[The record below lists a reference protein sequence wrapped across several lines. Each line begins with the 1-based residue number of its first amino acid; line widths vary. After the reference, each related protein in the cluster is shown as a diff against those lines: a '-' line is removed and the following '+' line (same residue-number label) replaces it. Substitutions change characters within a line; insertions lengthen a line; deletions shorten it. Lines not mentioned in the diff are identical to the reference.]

1 MAADMRSW
9 LLSRRELSVI
19 ERLLTVQCCQSSE
32 GVFLV
37 ICSTTWTTVGCERN
51 HQARQLK
58 TRKLWNLVLLM
69 LIAGHLSINQVNC
82 QYSTRARLMLEL
94 VQYYNPNERLYDGRK
109 CDVFSAC
116 DYVFEIA
123 IGTSGR
129 NNSYY
134 SLVTNTFENGQYIQ
148 FSSGTA
154 LASNVG
160 NPIRVPILTA
170 LPASE
175 SIQLSIIVKDN
186 EFNSKFEIVDFL
198 RYYSDALSG
207 TSLNNLVI
215 TGTRTKVN
223 PSKLTVNFKIECGTG
238 WEGPKCDRAICRSG
252 CSVTRGSCNNSPF
265 TCSCNPGW
273 TGSTCDSCIKLSG
286 CVHGYCRLGNDCT
299 CSTGWQGSYC
309 NIAICSGGCNA
320 EHGRCASPDKCLC
333 DSGWTGTSC
342 DTCIKSPHCSELH
355 GYCLNGNDC
364 LCHDGW
370 GGPNCDKDLNP
381 CSNPNRCKNGGTC
394 QRLGINTY
402 RCNCLP
408 RYTGGHC
415 EYSPPDK
422 PQVRNIAINATQIA
436 ITWDKF
442 QSNGGYPLVKLYFRL
457 DYYQVSSFGS
467 PVPGTRS
474 SSSNISYEI
483 NEATISHLLP
493 VTYYSVSVIA
503 FNGIGKN
510 SSSWRRVKTIGYP
523 PHPPIINRIVTTMNA
538 IDIEW
543 NITSTGGYDIS
554 EVQSFL
560 EYQKWSDYFENREK
574 GLTKILL
581 HHYQYRIDKL
591 QSNTGYRLR
600 ITVKNPIAKR
610 SSIWINE
617 TTYGV
622 PGLPIISSLISTS
635 TTIIVRWLPSPS
647 NGGYTMSNLSYN
659 VEYLQADGYQEH
671 ICPRCTVSPSVNN
684 VYFLLNKLTIGSP
697 YVIRIKATN
706 PGGESYSSWRRM
718 STKGYPRNVKIDQV
732 LRNSTSLN
740 ITWFP
745 VVDNGGYSSS
755 SLIYFIEYINKSS
768 PFSNSQSN
776 CDACK
781 RTNNVTTTFVVV
793 YRLTVLTEYYVR
805 LHAINPTGDSKSSW
819 QSTTTLGYPPDAP
832 TGITIVA
839 DAQRATITYKRIKY
853 YGGYSLGSITF
864 YARYLINNGQVPNT
878 DCTNCYKRTYGTE
891 SSIQLTGLLVGTVY
905 YIQVVAANE
914 AGQNASHWERFT
926 TKGKPSSVTG
936 IRITVLPSGVIITW
950 DHPAYTGGYDHSQ
963 ITYFVEYG
971 VAGTGSDGC
980 QSCTTIPTN
989 RNTTVTLRGLGSSR
1003 EYRIRVIANSPA
1015 GVSASNWTSVW
1026 TRGVP
1031 SAPSD
1036 ILIGNITSTSVLI
1049 SWTAA
1054 KSYNDQNSTD
1064 VAYRVKYSIHRMR
1077 DINCSFCR
1085 LTSPTWRT
1093 FIVLTGLESYT
1104 AYDISVVASNNLGSK
1119 SSTWFRFVT
1128 LGQQPQMPQIINTEA
1143 TSSSIT
1149 VRWKLQ
1155 DYNGGYDMKQLS
1167 YYLQYLAG
1175 EELRENSTCHACHN
1189 TSITQAN
1196 HIQIAGLSQ
1205 NTRYNIRV
1213 VAVNP
1218 AGTSVSKWMKVSTT
1232 GLPERPTIVSTTAID
1247 SSLIIQWNKLS
1258 YNGGYP
1264 VENVIFY
1271 VQYSTKEQQSNSS
1284 HCQLCLLTQPVRN
1297 INVTVGGLNHL
1308 TLYWIRVLAENVV
1321 GRSYS
1326 RWHQAWT
1333 LGYPPGLTSITSS
1346 SSTPYSIF
1354 LTWREI
1360 TDNGLYSINELV
1372 LYVQYV
1378 TKDFK
1383 TQDCRYCHR
1392 VNTTSAT
1399 SVVIPNLISNTI
1411 YKARVIAQN
1420 TAGSTKSAWKDIATK
1435 NSIHSGI
1442 EFNVIKVTS
1451 ETATIKWT
1459 VENPTNRHPH
1469 TFTIEYVQSNIPVS
1483 GLICLHCHKVVNLT
1497 ITQYQLINL
1506 SINTIYKWRIKVYS
1520 LQETNIT
1527 DWKQFKTTGPP
1538 DKPHIIA
1545 ATTNSSTAAIT
1556 WTSIDYNGGYDR
1568 SLLVYYAQYTNRELH
1583 DDDCLQC
1590 MRSRNITVTT
1600 AAIKNLNSNSNYWVR
1615 IISHNPTGKSYG
1627 NWMKIKTKGL
1637 PDKPKITSIVNSNIT
1652 TILVDWDPIRYNGG
1666 YDLSLVVYYVIF
1678 GPSVMDG
1685 GIPSPCEKCN
1695 RSLRTS
1701 GSMAMLTSFIPHT
1714 YYSFRV
1720 VANNVVGSSSS
1731 PWEYFK
1737 TRGLAPNLLNISRII
1752 VTTNSIAIFWQLLF
1766 SGGYPIEDIEF
1777 FIQYIEGQCQES
1789 FNCTLCQFIK
1799 SENWSSF
1806 TINQLPSNTNF
1817 CFRVAASNEI
1827 GTCYSQWIS
1836 RRTLEPTVSTT
1847 KISETTSI
1855 ITQSQPTLGSTAP
1868 ATSLATTKYSIFPPI
1883 PHVTAVEGGWNYIN
1897 ISWISLKRTIDPS
1910 TFYFI
1915 RYKEQVDENMTCY
1928 DCLETSA
1935 IYQHHYL
1942 LKNLR
1947 NDTIYLIQVV
1957 AENMNGKSFSPI
1969 VQVKTKAPPQ
1979 SIPAVRTWLGPIL
1992 GGGGAAIVLMIVA
2005 VIFSIKIIRK
2015 RGALL
2020 SGNQKNKQRQQDSI
2034 YEEIDNFT
2042 NVLYESGSTLG
2053 LKIKNDTGTD
2063 LPTNITPDSPFRRQA
2078 SSINSTTTLLTDS
2091 GIFHCG
2097 DDQNKPKPA
2106 FNHTP
2111 GVPQLQ
2117 RSLSDDECYSYM
2129 YRQRS
2134 RANTAEDSSLL

>member
-32 GVFLV
+32 G
-37 ICSTTWTTVGCERN
+37 
-51 HQARQLK
+51 
-58 TRKLWNLVLLM
+58 KLWNLVLLM

-467 PVPGTRS
+467 PVFGTRS

-659 VEYLQADGYQEH
+659 VEYLQADGYQER

-718 STKGYPRNVKIDQV
+718 STKD
-732 LRNSTSLN
+732 
-740 ITWFP
+740 F
-745 VVDNGGYSSS
+745 
-755 SLIYFIEYINKSS
+755 
-768 PFSNSQSN
+768 
-776 CDACK
+776 
-781 RTNNVTTTFVVV
+781 
-793 YRLTVLTEYYVR
+793 
-805 LHAINPTGDSKSSW
+805 HAISS
-819 QSTTTLGYPPDAP
+819 TRVTGYPPDAP

-1155 DYNGGYDMKQLS
+1155 DYNGG
-1167 YYLQYLAG
+1167 
-1175 EELRENSTCHACHN
+1175 
-1189 TSITQAN
+1189 
-1196 HIQIAGLSQ
+1196 
-1205 NTRYNIRV
+1205 V

-1435 NSIHSGI
+1435 S
-1442 EFNVIKVTS
+1442 
-1451 ETATIKWT
+1451 
-1459 VENPTNRHPH
+1459 
-1469 TFTIEYVQSNIPVS
+1469 
-1483 GLICLHCHKVVNLT
+1483 
-1497 ITQYQLINL
+1497 
-1506 SINTIYKWRIKVYS
+1506 
-1520 LQETNIT
+1520 
-1527 DWKQFKTTGPP
+1527 PP

-1883 PHVTAVEGGWNYIN
+1883 PHVTAVEG
-1897 ISWISLKRTIDPS
+1897 
-1910 TFYFI
+1910 
-1915 RYKEQVDENMTCY
+1915 
-1928 DCLETSA
+1928 
-1935 IYQHHYL
+1935 
-1942 LKNLR
+1942 
-1947 NDTIYLIQVV
+1947 
-1957 AENMNGKSFSPI
+1957 
-1969 VQVKTKAPPQ
+1969 APPQ